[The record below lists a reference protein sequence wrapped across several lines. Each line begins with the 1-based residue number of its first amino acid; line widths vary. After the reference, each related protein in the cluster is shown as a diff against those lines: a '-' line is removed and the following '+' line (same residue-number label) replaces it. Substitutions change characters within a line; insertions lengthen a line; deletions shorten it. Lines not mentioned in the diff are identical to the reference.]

1 MANANLGDTGPWI
14 LGIWALGLGNV
25 EGVVFK
31 FFSSPHG
38 FNVFPMCIIAFGYRQ

>member
-1 MANANLGDTGPWI
+1 MPI
-14 LGIWALGLGNV
+14 LGIQGPGSWGHRALGLGHV
-25 EGVVFK
+25 KGVVFK